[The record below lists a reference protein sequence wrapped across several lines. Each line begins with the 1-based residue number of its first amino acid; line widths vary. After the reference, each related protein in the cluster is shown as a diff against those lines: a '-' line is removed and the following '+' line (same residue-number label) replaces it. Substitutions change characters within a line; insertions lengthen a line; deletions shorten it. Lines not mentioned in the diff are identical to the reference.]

1 MDIKLVIISL
11 GILLSFSFS
20 PFIQADV
27 NQGRINYLDPVYEK
41 MIATE
46 NCNCVAFRFD
56 DIQNYWLLDVQLEV
70 FETFREKNI
79 PLTIGVIGKDFDG
92 KIANYTKIIFTGQ
105 NIIEVANHSWAHG
118 NFTTMD
124 IEQQNQS
131 IKKTNEKIFNVTG
144 VYPKTFIPPFNEFTN
159 ETLTILSENNFTT
172 LSSDILFSR
181 PPYPLVTF
189 GIHHFPETATTGVYD
204 GELVIFKGLS
214 HSETLK
220 DIQQS
225 QKKFG
230 FSVVT
235 LHPQEFSVVENGTY
249 VNKINQNQINELVL
263 LIDEIKK
270 SGLKIVFLSQI
281 KNDAD
286 VTLDNEIDS
295 NLEPS
300 NINNSSNEQSNGGGC
315 LIATA
320 TYGSELAP
328 QVQLLREIR
337 DSQLLQTNSG
347 SSFINSFNTL
357 YYSFSPIVADY
368 QRENPIF
375 KELVKVTLTPMISS
389 LLILNNINLDSEEKV
404 LAYGISLILLN
415 VGTYFGIPILSLIGI
430 RKRFK
435 NFSYT

>member
-1 MDIKLVIISL
+1 
-11 GILLSFSFS
+11 
-20 PFIQADV
+20 
-27 NQGRINYLDPVYEK
+27 
-41 MIATE
+41 
-46 NCNCVAFRFD
+46 
-56 DIQNYWLLDVQLEV
+56 
-70 FETFREKNI
+70 
-79 PLTIGVIGKDFDG
+79 
-92 KIANYTKIIFTGQ
+92 
-105 NIIEVANHSWAHG
+105 
-118 NFTTMD
+118 
-124 IEQQNQS
+124 
-131 IKKTNEKIFNVTG
+131 
-144 VYPKTFIPPFNEFTN
+144 
-159 ETLTILSENNFTT
+159 
-172 LSSDILFSR
+172 
-181 PPYPLVTF
+181 
-189 GIHHFPETATTGVYD
+189 
-204 GELVIFKGLS
+204 
-214 HSETLK
+214 
-220 DIQQS
+220 
-225 QKKFG
+225 
-230 FSVVT
+230 
-235 LHPQEFSVVENGTY
+235 
-249 VNKINQNQINELVL
+249 
-263 LIDEIKK
+263 

-286 VTLDNEIDS
+286 VTFDNEIDS